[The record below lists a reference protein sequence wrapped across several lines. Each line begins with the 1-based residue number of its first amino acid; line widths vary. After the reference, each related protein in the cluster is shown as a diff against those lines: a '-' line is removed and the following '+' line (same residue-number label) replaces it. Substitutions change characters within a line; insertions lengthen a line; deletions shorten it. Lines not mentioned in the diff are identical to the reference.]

1 MSEKKVL
8 CFTTSFKR
16 YKMLRGC
23 IRDIAN
29 QTYENIFHSVNIT
42 YNNSLGFEYQ
52 NDKQKKMEFI
62 FDDLKTEKNKFIFSE
77 NTYQHINHIKA
88 ITSVEN
94 FEDYDLF
101 VKIDDDDIYK
111 KDYVK
116 TIVEFFETNDYD
128 VITSKINYQLN
139 GGNIFTGDYEC
150 YFENPQNCSFKMP
163 MTFAFNLTALKHILN
178 ITEIEYW
185 EDQMWRDIWCKN
197 CKIGEYDNTKNIIW
211 YIHGKNISTADF
223 LIKD

>member
-1 MSEKKVL
+1 
-8 CFTTSFKR
+8 
-16 YKMLRGC
+16 MLRGC
-23 IRDIAN
+23 VRDITN

-42 YNNSLGFEYQ
+42 YTNTLGFEYQ
-52 NDKQKKMEFI
+52 NNKQKKMEFI

-77 NTYQHINHIKA
+77 NSHQHINYIKA

-139 GGNIFTGDYEC
+139 GGNILVGDYEC
-150 YFENPQNCSFKMP
+150 YFKNPQNCTFKMP
-163 MTFAFNLTALKHILN
+163 MTFAFNSTALKYILN
-178 ITEIEYW
+178 IVELNDW
-185 EDQMWRDIWCKN
+185 EDNMWRDVWCKN

-211 YIHGKNISTADF
+211 YIHGKNISSADF